1 MRWSPGCGGCGPGCS
16 PESSM
21 KLNRSPCSAAFL
33 QSPAALPS
41 SSTVAAASRSCQPH
55 LPQTEGTQIP
65 ATGTAPTCYA
75 LLPLSGRNLWGGFRE
90 LQGFRL
96 AELLDWLGSV
106 PPLTSCRSLD
116 GSCVTGAPKK
126 NLEGD
131 WISAGGARWLPVN
144 LRSVGGE
151 TEVPQPLR

>member
-21 KLNRSPCSAAFL
+21 KLNRSPCSAASL
-33 QSPAALPS
+33 QSPVALPS
-41 SSTVAAASRSCQPH
+41 SSTVAAASLTSPKPKGRRSLRPAPPPRATRCFRFPV
-55 LPQTEGTQIP
+55 GT
-65 ATGTAPTCYA
+65 
-75 LLPLSGRNLWGGFRE
+75 SGGGFRE
-90 LQGFRL
+90 LHGFRL
-96 AELLDWLGSV
+96 VELLDWLGSV

-151 TEVPQPLR
+151 TEVPEPLR